1 MAVRSPFCCNV
12 KWRPPLG
19 QKCVYTTLVRS
30 LFLSLSSSGWP
41 FSVVRMGYKQNTQR
55 MSLKQQSKG
64 LCTPSIVQAPVW
76 MGDRYRA
83 QLWGIEHMGMI
94 VRTEAGRENSMLV
107 VNAWS
112 EERLM
117 KSIMPLSSNRFVG
130 RFICEEEEFILTD
143 RLLPNGIQLEWS
155 SNTLW
160 DGDDCCSNTSITQC
174 QSESRRLHILGCLL
188 SPPTSSCKELWLIWF
203 APT

>member
-30 LFLSLSSSGWP
+30 LFLFLSHSSSGWP

-94 VRTEAGRENSMLV
+94 VRTEAGREYSMLV

-117 KSIMPLSSNRFVG
+117 KSIMPLSNDRFVG
-130 RFICEEEEFILTD
+130 RFICEEEEFIQTD
-143 RLLPNGIQLEWS
+143 RKGSYQMEFNSNDRPIHCGMVMIAVQTHLLHSVNQRAEDYTS
-155 SNTLW
+155 W
-160 DGDDCCSNTSITQC
+160 DV
-174 QSESRRLHILGCLL
+174 
-188 SPPTSSCKELWLIWF
+188 F
-203 APT
+203 